1 MRILL
6 SRFMGLF
13 RRGRLEQ
20 ELEDEVRS
28 HLEMLEEEN
37 LRRGMPPEEARYAA
51 LRSFGGVDQTKERY
65 REQRGLPFVD
75 SFFQDIRYGLRG
87 LRRTPGFAAVAILT
101 LALGIG
107 ANTAIFSVVHA
118 VLLRP
123 LPYRD
128 PGRLV
133 YISEFWPHETPVKTV
148 PNPDFANW
156 SEHGQL
162 FDGLAAYGGG
172 AEVNL
177 TGMGEPERLSGA
189 RVTADFFALL
199 GVEPILGRSFLPEED
214 RPGGRKAVLL
224 SYELWERRFGSNSK
238 VIGSTVQLDG
248 DLYTIVGVAPA
259 GFRFPDDDFRAQV
272 FLPMVVARVVD
283 WKSRDPNL
291 FRLLRVL
298 ARLRPGVTPDQARAE
313 LTALVRA
320 EADLEPPQFKRM
332 RAGMEV
338 RITPLSERLAAPARP
353 ILLIL
358 LSSVALLLIMSCVN
372 VAGMQLARGATRQR
386 ELAVRAALGARRSRL
401 AAQLLMENFMLL
413 IGAAGA
419 AVCLGFAG
427 LRALRGLAPPQI
439 PHLELASLDWTVLL
453 FTLIVATLTG
463 LLSGLAPAVLG
474 SRVELNETLKGSGAQ
489 SGSAQKQHRVRSI
502 LVTTE
507 IALALVLLIGSGLLT
522 RSLIHLISV
531 DPGFNTHRLLTL
543 RLSLSE
549 RAYPKPEQ
557 KDAFLSELLTR
568 VRALPGVRSAAAG
581 SGLPTLGWGSLR
593 GTDIEGQPEMPPG
606 LRPDIPCDTVSTEY
620 FQALGIPL
628 MAGRGFNQQDRTSA
642 APVAIVNQAFAR
654 EFFSRQNPIGK
665 HVGRRSTPGV
675 WREIIGVVGNV
686 RQLGPSQEE
695 SPEIYI
701 PYQQEP
707 NVDVNLVLR
716 TATRPLALVAPVKDA
731 VQAVDPAQPVYD
743 IATMDQR
750 LSESMAPQRFNA
762 FLVGVFALAALGL
775 AGVGIF
781 GVLAYSVARRT
792 SEIGVRMALGA
803 SRAQVM
809 RLVVGEGLRLC
820 GLGVLLGLGGSVPL
834 ARLLRGVLFGVG
846 PSDPIT
852 LTAASAALVLVVV
865 LACYIPARRALLVDP
880 MSALRHE

>member
-568 VRALPGVRSAAAG
+568 VRALPGVRSTAAG

>member
-13 RRGRLEQ
+13 QKTRLEQ
-20 ELEDEVRS
+20 DLDEELRT
-28 HLEMLEEEN
+28 HLEMLEQEY
-37 LRRGMPPEEARYAA
+37 LGRGMSPQEARYAA
-51 LRSFGGVDQTKERY
+51 LRSFGGVAQTKERY
-65 REQRGLPFVD
+65 REQHGLPFVD
-75 SFFQDIRYGLRG
+75 SFFRDARYGWRG
-87 LRRTPGFAAVAILT
+87 LLRNPGFAAVAIMT

-128 PGRLV
+128 PSRLF
-133 YISEFWPHETPVKTV
+133 YISEFWPHETPVRTV

-156 SEHGQL
+156 SEHGRL

-189 RVTADFFALL
+189 RVTADFFSLL
-199 GVEPILGRSFLPEED
+199 GIEPFLGRSFLREED
-214 RPGGRKAVLL
+214 RPGGRKVVLL
-224 SYELWERRFGSNSK
+224 SYELWQRRFGSNSK
-238 VIGSTVQLDG
+238 VIGSTLQLDG
-248 DLYTIVGVAPA
+248 DLYTIVGVTPA

-272 FLPMVVARVVD
+272 FLPMLVARVAD
-283 WKSRDPNL
+283 WKSPDPNQ
-291 FRLLRVL
+291 FRLLRAL
-298 ARLRPGVTPDQARAE
+298 ARLRPGVAPEQSRAE

-320 EADLEPPQFKRM
+320 EAELEPPQFKRM

-338 RITPLSERLAAPARP
+338 LITPLSERLAAPARP

-401 AAQLLMENFMLL
+401 AAQLLMENFVVL
-413 IGAAGA
+413 IGATGV

-439 PHLELASLDWTVLL
+439 PHLELASLDGTVLL
-453 FTLIVATLTG
+453 FTLIAATMTG
-463 LLSGLAPAVLG
+463 ILSGLAPALLG
-474 SRVELNETLKGSGAQ
+474 SRVELNEILKGSGAQ
-489 SGSAQKQHRVRSI
+489 TGSAQRQHRVRSI

-531 DPGFNTHRLLTL
+531 APGFNTQRLLTL

-557 KDAFLSELLTR
+557 KDAFLSALLTR
-568 VRALPGVRSAAAG
+568 VRTLPGVRSAAAG

-620 FQALGIPL
+620 FQTLGIPL
-628 MAGRGFNQQDRTSA
+628 MAGRGFNQRDHTSA

-654 EFFSRQNPIGK
+654 QFFSRQNPIGK
-665 HVGRRSTPGV
+665 HVGRRSPPGV

-707 NVDVNLVLR
+707 NEDVNLVLR
-716 TATRPLALVAPVKDA
+716 TATRPLALVAPVKAA

-743 IATMDQR
+743 VATMDQR

-762 FLVGVFALAALGL
+762 VLVGVFALAALGL
-775 AGVGIF
+775 AGVGTF

-809 RLVVGEGLRLC
+809 RLVAGEGLRLC
-820 GLGVLLGLGGSVPL
+820 GLGVVLGLAGSVPL
-834 ARLLRGVLFGVG
+834 TRLLGGVLFGIG
-846 PSDPIT
+846 PFDPVA
-852 LTAASAALVLVVV
+852 LAAASAALVLVAV
-865 LACYIPARRALLVDP
+865 LACYIPARRALSVDP
-880 MSALRHE
+880 MTALRHE

>member
-865 LACYIPARRALLVDP
+865 LACYIPARRALSVDP